1 MRYRYRL
8 MAGFLIV
15 LFLPILLIALF
26 GMIFFSS
33 QRDRL
38 EEIYNIEMDRQ
49 GYLSAESVAG
59 ICDMACKSVML
70 EFEVNSGRFL
80 CSRDE
85 DSSDLIKYN
94 VYLMKNM
101 NCFLVK
107 INISDSWYFYGGD
120 RKKKDPLFAAI
131 KAAARQEK
139 VQYFA
144 DENLFFKVVNTD
156 EQSQEKYGIIAVVTY
171 GDQQSPEY
179 KEFLKLLVASVILVL
194 FVTALITA
202 SIARSMIQPI
212 QEVQKASRKVR
223 DGDLDYE
230 LTIKDKEFAPLCDDF
245 NQMRLRL
252 KETDRIKAE
261 ADAENQELI
270 SNISHDLKTPLTA
283 IKGYVEG
290 LLDNIADTPERRE
303 RYLTT
308 IYNKTNDMQRLID
321 ELTFYS
327 RIDTNR
333 IPYYFVP
340 LPIADFFRDCVDETE
355 LDLTSRGMK
364 MEFSCE
370 VEDHVLV
377 KADPEQM
384 HRVLN
389 NIIGNS
395 VKYMDKPNGVVGIH
409 LWRDE
414 RKVYA
419 ELMDNGP
426 GISEDALPYIF
437 DRFYRADAARTQNQ
451 AGSGIGLSIV
461 QKVVEDHGGTVY
473 ATSTLGEGTKITI
486 ELNIYNEDE
495 DREDEEDIDR

>member
-15 LFLPILLIALF
+15 LFLPILLIALL
-26 GMIFFSS
+26 GMIFFNS

-38 EEIYNIEMDRQ
+38 EEIYKIEMDRQ
-49 GYLSAESVAG
+49 GYLSAESVSG
-59 ICDMACKSVML
+59 ICDMAGKSVAL

-85 DSSDLIKYN
+85 DSGDLNKYN
-94 VYLMKNM
+94 LYLMKNM
-101 NCFLVK
+101 NCFLIK
-107 INISDSWYFYGGD
+107 INISDSWYYYGGTRVTD
-120 RKKKDPLFAAI
+120 ALVAEI
-131 KAAARQEK
+131 KSASRQDK

-156 EQSQEKYGIIAVVTY
+156 PESQKKYGIIVVATY
-171 GDQQSPEY
+171 GDQQSPEF

-202 SIARSMIQPI
+202 TIARSMIQPI
-212 QEVQKASRKVR
+212 REVQKASRKVR

-230 LTIKDKEFAPLCDDF
+230 LDIQDKEFKPLCDDF

-252 KETDRIKAE
+252 KESEKIKAE

-333 IPYYFVP
+333 IPYNFVP

-364 MEFSCE
+364 LEFACE
-370 VEDHVLV
+370 VEDNILV

-384 HRVLN
+384 RRVLN

-395 VKYMDKPNGVVGIH
+395 VKYMDKPQGVVGIH
-409 LWRDE
+409 LWRDD

-437 DRFYRADAARTQNQ
+437 DRFYRADAARSQNQ

>member
-1 MRYRYRL
+1 MKFRYRL
-8 MAGFLIV
+8 LVGFLV
-15 LFLPILLIALF
+15 MMLLPVILIASL
-26 GMIFFSS
+26 GLI
-33 QRDRL
+33 
-38 EEIYNIEMDRQ
+38 IYNYQPNSFGTAYNALLRQ
-49 GYLSAESVAG
+49 EDMSAATAVS
-59 ICDMACKSVML
+59 ICNAARNDVLKCI
-70 EFEVNSGRFL
+70 
-80 CSRDE
+80 DE
-85 DSSDLIKYN
+85 NPTWFTDSDITNLRKYN
-94 VYLMKNM
+94 DQLMYTR
-101 NCFLVK
+101 NCFLVVYKGTTEVFRGDFYSFQTFSEGWKADDNSSVQYYAPDNVFYSVVNVTAESQKQFGK
-107 INISDSWYFYGGD
+107 ILVVTHAEGEKPPFRVFVIF
-120 RKKKDPLFAAI
+120 FAACAVLI
-131 KAAARQEK
+131 
-139 VQYFA
+139 
-144 DENLFFKVVNTD
+144 LF
-156 EQSQEKYGIIAVVTY
+156 
-171 GDQQSPEY
+171 
-179 KEFLKLLVASVILVL
+179 L
-194 FVTALITA
+194 TALLITMGISR
-202 SIARSMIQPI
+202 SIIRPI
-212 QEVQKASRKVR
+212 REVQKASRKVR

-230 LTIKDKEFAPLCDDF
+230 LIIKDKEFAPLCDDF

-261 ADAENQELI
+261 SDAENQELI

-333 IPYYFVP
+333 IPYNFVP
-340 LPIADFFRDCVDETE
+340 LPIADFFRDCADETE

-364 MEFSCE
+364 MEFACE
-370 VEDHVLV
+370 VEDYVLV

-384 HRVLN
+384 RRVLN

-395 VKYMDKPNGVVGIH
+395 VKYMDKPEGVVGIH

-414 RKVYA
+414 TKVYA
-419 ELMDNGP
+419 EIMDNGP

-473 ATSTLGEGTKITI
+473 ATSKLGEGTKITI
-486 ELNIYNEDE
+486 ELVIYNEDE